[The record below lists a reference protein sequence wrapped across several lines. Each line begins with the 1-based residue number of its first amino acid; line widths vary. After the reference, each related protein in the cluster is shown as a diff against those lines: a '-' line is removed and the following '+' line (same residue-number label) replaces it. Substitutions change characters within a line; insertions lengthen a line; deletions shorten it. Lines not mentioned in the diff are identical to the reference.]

1 MLCRSNRF
9 VNVSTGEDMQATWIV
24 SANASRARFFSQ
36 EPASDAL
43 EEINDM
49 VNDAARLRM
58 QDTES
63 DRLGPKAAGKS
74 IHNVG
79 GATPTKTYEPAQTPE
94 AHQAELFARDI
105 AKFLLH
111 GYQQGRFQQL
121 SLVVSP
127 QFLGMLR
134 KLLDP
139 QLESVLTLEINKDY
153 TSFSPRQLLEQ
164 VKTYQEKQ

>member
-1 MLCRSNRF
+1 
-9 VNVSTGEDMQATWIV
+9 MQATWIV

-36 EPASDAL
+36 EQTSDEL

-49 VNDAARLRM
+49 VNEAVRLRRL
-58 QDTES
+58 DTES
-63 DRLGPKAAGKS
+63 DKIGPTSATKS

-79 GATPTKTYEPAQTPE
+79 GATPNKLYEPAQTPD

-105 AKFLLH
+105 AAFLLQ
-111 GYQQGRFQQL
+111 GYQEGRFQKL

-139 QLESVLTLEINKDY
+139 RLESVVTLEMNKDY
-153 TSFSPRQLLEQ
+153 TQFSPAQLLEQ
-164 VKTYQEKQ
+164 IRNNKEKG

>member
-1 MLCRSNRF
+1 
-9 VNVSTGEDMQATWIV
+9 MQATWIV

-36 EPASDAL
+36 EQSSDAL

-49 VNDAARLRM
+49 VNDAARLRSV
-58 QDTES
+58 DTET
-63 DRLGPKAAGKS
+63 DKLGPTAASKS
-74 IHNVG
+74 RHNVG
-79 GATPTKTYEPAQTPE
+79 AATPNKLYEPAQTPE

-105 AKFLLH
+105 AGFLLQ
-111 GYQQGRFQQL
+111 GYQEGRFQKL

-139 QLESVLTLEINKDY
+139 RLESVVTLEINKDY
-153 TSFSPRQLLEQ
+153 TQFSPQQLLEQ
-164 VKTYQEKQ
+164 VRSYKEKK

>member
-1 MLCRSNRF
+1 
-9 VNVSTGEDMQATWIV
+9 MQATWIV

-36 EPASDAL
+36 EKSSDAL

-49 VNDAARLRM
+49 VNDAARLRGI
-58 QDTES
+58 DTES
-63 DRLGPKAAGKS
+63 DKLGPTAASKS
-74 IHNVG
+74 KHNVG
-79 GATPTKTYEPAQTPE
+79 AATPNKLYEPAQTPD

-105 AKFLLH
+105 ASFLLQ
-111 GYQQGRFQQL
+111 GYQEGRFQKL

-139 QLESVLTLEINKDY
+139 RLESVVTLEINKDY
-153 TSFSPRQLLEQ
+153 TQFSPQQLLEQ
-164 VKTYQEKQ
+164 VKTYREKK

>member
-1 MLCRSNRF
+1 
-9 VNVSTGEDMQATWIV
+9 MQATWIV

-36 EPASDAL
+36 EPASDFL

-49 VNDAARLRM
+49 VNDAGRLRM
-58 QDTES
+58 METET
-63 DRLGPKAAGKS
+63 DKLGPTSATKS

-79 GATPTKTYEPAQTPE
+79 GATPNKLYEPAQTPD

-105 AKFLLH
+105 AKFLLQ
-111 GYQQGRFQQL
+111 GYQEGRFQRL

-134 KLLDP
+134 KLLDSK
-139 QLESVLTLEINKDY
+139 LESVVNLEINKDY
-153 TSFSPRQLLEQ
+153 TLFSPEQLLEQ
-164 VKTYQEKQ
+164 VKTYRQKK